1 MKDTETYG
9 MSVYRFVLMIPR
21 IKLYNFSF
29 FFFFSKEEQKE
40 IDQQVQPQRDKSE
53 VDLELHGTL
62 NTADST
68 H

>member
-1 MKDTETYG
+1 MKETETYG
-9 MSVYRFVLMIPR
+9 MSVCRFVLMIPR
-21 IKLYNFSF
+21 IKLYI
-29 FFFFSKEEQKE
+29 FFFSKEEQKE
-40 IDQQVQPQRDKSE
+40 IDQQVQPQRDESQ

>member
-21 IKLYNFSF
+21 IKLYIYI
-29 FFFFSKEEQKE
+29 FFFSKEEQKK
-40 IDQQVQPQRDKSE
+40 IDQQVQPQRDESQI
-53 VDLELHGTL
+53 DLELHGTL